1 MPDTRWI
8 AKGAASFRVH
18 TDGGAPYREFWE
30 WYESPEW
37 EPDLVLIFERFLS
50 EGATYLD
57 FGAWIGPTVLLAGA
71 TAGRIVCV
79 EPDPHARVELERN
92 LALNP
97 DIATKTTVVAA
108 AIAATDGEVALSSA
122 GGGGD
127 SLSTTVARAEARTSW
142 IVQALGIS
150 SFLARAD
157 TADAN
162 FVKLDV
168 EGAEYDVVPAMAG
181 YLRARRPDLYI
192 ALHPNLL
199 YDKASLRARVV
210 SGLRVI
216 RANRRLL
223 RAVRFYRYH
232 YVYDERA
239 RRLRNVRTRNR
250 IRMAFPL
257 PLRQGLL
264 LGSCF
269 FTDR

>member
-1 MPDTRWI
+1 MSDTRLI
-8 AKGAASFRVH
+8 AKGPASFRVR
-18 TDGGAPYREFWE
+18 TDGPAPYREFWD
-30 WYESPEW
+30 WYESPDW
-37 EPDLVLIFERFLS
+37 EPDLVLIFERFLAQ
-50 EGATYLD
+50 GVTYFD

-71 TAGRIVCV
+71 TAGRVVCV
-79 EPDPHARVELERN
+79 EPDPLARAELERN

-97 DIATKTTVVAA
+97 DIAMKTTVVAA
-108 AIAATDGEVALSSA
+108 AIAATDGEVVLSSA

-127 SLSTTVARAEARTSW
+127 SLSTTVARAGARTSW
-142 IVQALGIS
+142 AVRALGIS
-150 SFLARAD
+150 SFLARAE
-157 TADAN
+157 TADAS
-162 FVKLDV
+162 FLKLDV
-168 EGAEYDVVPAMAG
+168 EGAEYEVVLAMAD
-181 YLRARRPDLYI
+181 YLRERRPDLYV

-199 YDKASLRARVV
+199 YDRASLRARVV

-223 RAVRFYRYH
+223 RAVRFYRHH

-239 RRLRNVRTRNR
+239 RRLRDVRTRNR
-250 IRMAFPL
+250 IRTAFPL